1 MYQKHSQAHA
11 IPEKNTLIA
20 M

>member
-11 IPEKNTLIA
+11 MPEMNTLII